1 MLFNSELFLL
11 FFAVFWLLYRY
22 ARHRSV
28 VLRNSLIVVGS
39 YVFYSAWDIRFSA
52 LILLSTLVDFY
63 SARWMHAN
71 PGKKNAALVI
81 SLAANLGVLGYFK
94 YAQFFMESL
103 QSIVSSLGYQLSS
116 FSLEVVLPVGI
127 SFYTFQTISYT
138 IDVYREKTTP
148 TKSLLNFAAYVSFFP
163 QLVAGPIER
172 ASRFLPQ
179 IESPTVHLKKLPFF
193 KLIVWGLFKKVVI
206 ADQLAPIVD
215 SIFSSPASYSSL
227 DLLAGIFLFG
237 IQIYGDFSGYSDIAI
252 GIAGLMGFQLMS
264 NFRFPYFSHHPVD
277 FWRRWHISL
286 STWFRDYVYIPL
298 GGSKK
303 GTRRTVIAVIVV
315 FLVSGLWHGA
325 NYTFILWGAYH
336 AILFLLVRKWVLNL
350 PYNLLTISITF
361 VLINLGWLLFRVED
375 FQHLLTYVDA
385 MTGGSFYLSV
395 PFKALFWVAVLFVLD
410 LWSRKDER
418 DPLPMKSSLWIQF
431 GVLSLMI
438 VLIINHFGS
447 NQHFIY
453 FQF

>member
-1 MLFNSELFLL
+1 
-11 FFAVFWLLYRY
+11 
-22 ARHRSV
+22 
-28 VLRNSLIVVGS
+28 
-39 YVFYSAWDIRFSA
+39 
-52 LILLSTLVDFY
+52 
-63 SARWMHAN
+63 MHAN